1 MGALGDPRRRV
12 RVLFAGLVAVL
23 AALILL
29 GGAAAA
35 DDDTIVLTNG
45 DKISGVDEGHDTDN
59 RVVARFTDTG
69 NTTCD
74 LGDPSGRYS
83 ADIDWGDG
91 TDASSGSFACETEDN
106 EATGTIDVLG
116 SHTYADSG
124 EYKISVTVIDNK
136 DETAVGPEQ
145 TDTASINDVEIDAR
159 GADPISGAEGQ
170 TLNVTAFFEDFNA
183 AGFDSGL
190 SALIDW
196 GDGHTSKGVVKAAE
210 PCECDYNVVVTGSH
224 VFDAPIPASAKYE
237 VTVTLLDD
245 GGSQASQKTTAS
257 IADAE
262 LSAGAPKQLMA
273 TAYVPFSG
281 VVASFHD
288 AAGAQAAAADFKATI
303 QWGDGSSSLGTVKR
317 SGVGAF
323 DVSGSHTYSSPGSRS
338 LTIKVND
345 EEGASATMRATM
357 RVAAGPRF
365 LPFAGQPRTP
375 PSPVLPIGL
384 LPFGLLALGGAGSV
398 ALRFRRR

>member
-1 MGALGDPRRRV
+1 MITLLPGDRV
-12 RVLFAGLVAVL
+12 
-23 AALILL
+23 
-29 GGAAAA
+29 
-35 DDDTIVLTNG
+35 TQ
-45 DKISGVDEGHDTDN
+45 DEGKPNDDA
-59 RVVARFTDTG
+59 VVARFTDSG
-69 NTTCD
+69 NPQCD
-74 LGDPSGRYS
+74 LEDRYS
-83 ADIDWGDG
+83 VQIDWGDG
-91 TDASSGSFACETEDN
+91 SPADTDVGLSCLPVKEVPTY
-106 EATGTIDVLG
+106 TVTG

-124 EYKISVTVIDNK
+124 SFDIKVEVTD
-136 DETAVGPEQ
+136 TADKPEVTAGPAQ
-145 TDTASINDVEIDAR
+145 TDTATIDDIEIDAR
-159 GADPISGAEGQ
+159 GADPISGVEGQ
-170 TLNVTAFFEDFNA
+170 ALTVTAFFDDFNA
-183 AGFDSGL
+183 SGFDSGL

-196 GDGHTSKGVVKAAE
+196 GDGHTSKGVVKSAE
-210 PCECDYNVVVTGSH
+210 PCDCDYNVVVTGSH

-345 EEGASATMRATM
+345 EEGASAIMRATI
-357 RVAAGPRF
+357 RVGAGPRF